1 MAMTVE
7 DMRIA
12 MAAHDDTLQVVTPVH
27 SVSTVGAVATVVP
40 SVAANANRRYLL
52 LINDSDETMYVAMG
66 AQAALNTGIRLN
78 AAGGSYEMAQGLG
91 NLYAGA
97 IYAICAS
104 GSKKLLVT
112 EA

>member
-7 DMRIA
+7 DLRIGL
-12 MAAHDDTLQVVTPVH
+12 AAYDDTLQVVTPVH
-27 SVSTVGAVATVVP
+27 SVNTVGAVATVVP
-40 SVAANANRRYLL
+40 SVAANASRKYLL
-52 LINDSDETMYVAMG
+52 LINDSDETIYIRMG

-78 AAGGSYEMAQGLG
+78 AAGGSYEMAQHLG

-97 IYAICAS
+97 IYAICTS

-112 EA
+112 EG